1 MSDTSAVTQGGRA
14 RQRAEVWNCIRDQNW
29 WTLYAIA
36 ERTGN
41 PAQSVSARLR
51 DFRKKRYG
59 ERNIE
64 RRYLGDG
71 VFEYRWVP

>member
-1 MSDTSAVTQGGRA
+1 MDTSAVTQEGRA
-14 RQRAEVWNCIRDQNW
+14 RQRYEVWSCIRDQQW

-59 ERNIE
+59 ELIIE
-64 RRYLGDG
+64 RRYVRQG

>member
-1 MSDTSAVTQGGRA
+1 MTDTSAVTQEGRA
-14 RQRAEVWNCIRDQNW
+14 RQRAEVWNCIRDKNW
-29 WTLYAIA
+29 WTLYAIS

-59 ERNIE
+59 ERTIE
-64 RRYLGDG
+64 RRYQGKG
-71 VFEYRWVP
+71 VFEYR